1 MSKHLP
7 FSAPRR
13 RSLPT
18 INPQDLA
25 GTLQNWK
32 AKLGTAVK
40 NSLPAPTP
48 YNFSV
53 TSARGGLKLTWS
65 PVQTPSDTA
74 LGSPDGYEIL
84 KSASGTFTDD
94 LEVIPITNA
103 AQSSYFDSTDGNSKT
118 VSYRIRTT
126 AGTPSN
132 PQSARGPESGVVA
145 HTSIDSNDTN
155 TIPTTVQDKYTT
167 SKTRSLA
174 RFGNYGLQSAFKT
187 SLGRVGGAGT
197 AGGTASIGNAGSGS
211 STPSTT
217 TAVTFDQIGSGENL
231 SAQMVVGGGASI
243 DVDPADPGV
252 IDATN
257 LQTTPVSPTAPA
269 LGQLFVLD
277 ATGTLVPMTLW
288 STVKLNGIPI
298 SDDFDV
304 FVNAQSNLESR
315 VAAFNVNRSVQPA
328 RNVSVQVNNFPVSYD
343 YEVSVNVTK
352 KILVNGV

>member
-1 MSKHLP
+1 MRNKHLP
-7 FSAPRR
+7 FSAPKR

-18 INPQDLA
+18 VTGNDVVDTLA
-25 GTLQNWK
+25 HWK
-32 AKLGTAVK
+32 AKLSPVVK

-53 TSARGGLKLTWS
+53 TSARGGLKLSWS

-103 AQSSYFDSTDGNSKT
+103 AQSSYFDSTVGAT
-118 VSYRIRTT
+118 RFSYRIRTT
-126 AGTPSN
+126 SGTRAN
-132 PQSARGPESGVVA
+132 PQSMRGPESGIVS
-145 HTSIDSNDTN
+145 HTSIDVNDTR
-155 TIPTTVQDKYTT
+155 TASTTLADRYTT

-174 RFGNYGLQSAFKT
+174 RFGNYGLESAYKT
-187 SLGRVGGAGT
+187 PLGQVGGPSRASGVVPGT
-197 AGGTASIGNAGSGS
+197 S
-211 STPSTT
+211 PSVPAVPT
-217 TAVTFDQIGSGENL
+217 VTFDQIGSGENL

-298 SDDFDV
+298 SDDYDV
-304 FVNAQSNLESR
+304 YVNAQSNLESR
-315 VAAFNVNRSVQPA
+315 VAAFNVNRPVQPA
-328 RNVSVQVNNFPVSYD
+328 RNVSVQVNGFPVSDD
-343 YEVSVNVTK
+343 YEVSVNVSK